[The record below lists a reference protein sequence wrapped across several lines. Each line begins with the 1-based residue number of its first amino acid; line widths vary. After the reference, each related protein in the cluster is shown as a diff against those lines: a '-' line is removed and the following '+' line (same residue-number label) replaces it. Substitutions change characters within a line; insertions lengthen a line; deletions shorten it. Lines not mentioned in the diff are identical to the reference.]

1 MPPQLSLS
9 RPLPVTSC
17 VDAGLD
23 SLCTKQ
29 DVASFRIQYI
39 GVEGERIGPKAFGSG
54 VQSLLVPSGYCYPR
68 TFGDEQLR
76 GCQSYSAIAAPD
88 QAGFTL
94 NLHWILL
101 LLGFFLSSACL
112 QACSKDSRGSGTA
125 DGCGAGEVLY
135 LCIILSFDRSPLGH
149 WLQMPS
155 DVLVARSKRKNRR
168 QDLLDRLFCPSCR
181 NDCSNWRLTAVRSY
195 PWPI

>member
-76 GCQSYSAIAAPD
+76 GCQSYSAIAARD
-88 QAGFTL
+88 QGGFTL
-94 NLHWILL
+94 KLHWILL
-101 LLGFFLSSACL
+101 LLGLFISSACL
-112 QACSKDSRGSGTA
+112 QIVADRTRRLGEAASLGGAQRLPPNTLSLIAAIEFPKYRQRKPGSRSISSRRAAC
-125 DGCGAGEVLY
+125 
-135 LCIILSFDRSPLGH
+135 
-149 WLQMPS
+149 
-155 DVLVARSKRKNRR
+155 KN
-168 QDLLDRLFCPSCR
+168 D
-181 NDCSNWRLTAVRSY
+181 WV
-195 PWPI
+195 